1 LVVLSN
7 DLRIVQKLTVPLPL
21 VSRDDNDD
29 NTATAGAARSA
40 EQPEA
45 TAADF
50 VAVDTCHAD
59 GKIAAIAGAETYIY
73 R

>member
-1 LVVLSN
+1 MVVLSS

-29 NTATAGAARSA
+29 NTAAAGAARSA

-45 TAADF
+45 AADF

-59 GKIAAIAGAETYIY
+59 GKIAAIADAETHIY